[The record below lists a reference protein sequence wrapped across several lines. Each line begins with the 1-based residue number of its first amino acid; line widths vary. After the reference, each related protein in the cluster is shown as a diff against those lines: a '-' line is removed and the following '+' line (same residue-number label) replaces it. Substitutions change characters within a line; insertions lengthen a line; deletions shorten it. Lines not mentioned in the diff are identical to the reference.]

1 MLRACRDWSRLGWSL
16 IIFLSVAA
24 AVLCASHPPTHDHD
38 GGHPPLCTDNSSP
51 ATLGNDKPLLIP
63 DGGPFPLPTKS
74 SFPVVSQV
82 ALSAQLLVGL
92 LVWPLACSQRDART
106 SVSPPALLVALR
118 R

>member
-24 AVLCASHPPTHDHD
+24 AVLCASHPLTHDHD

-51 ATLGNDKPLLIP
+51 ATLGNGKPMLVP
-63 DGGPFPLPTKS
+63 DGGTFPLASRSP
-74 SFPVVSQV
+74 FPVVSQA
-82 ALSAQLLVGL
+82 ALSPQLVVGL
-92 LVWPLACSQRDART
+92 LVWPRARSQRDART